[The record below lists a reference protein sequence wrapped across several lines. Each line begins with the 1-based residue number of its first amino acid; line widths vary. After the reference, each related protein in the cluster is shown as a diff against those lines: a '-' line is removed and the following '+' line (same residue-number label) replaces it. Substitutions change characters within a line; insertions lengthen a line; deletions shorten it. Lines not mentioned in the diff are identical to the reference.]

1 MNALLSGLITLLN
14 GFVDLGRTVATP
26 VTIGIVIMALCMF
39 WFARLELDEL
49 NRQGAKP
56 NVGRH

>member
-14 GFVDLGRTVATP
+14 GFVELCRQVATP
-26 VTIGIVIMALCMF
+26 VTIGIVILALVMF
-39 WFARLELDEL
+39 WFARLELEEL
-49 NRQGAKP
+49 TRQGAKP